1 MTTIVEVPKKVVN
14 SDALTAELKASA
26 GASFEGWS
34 MGKTWPGVLRLHFVD
49 GTPQAVIDAALT
61 VYAAHNPAVLTPAQ
75 QLAARRETAK
85 GDLQAA
91 DFVAVLNQINAASTL
106 ADAKP
111 ILKKLLALTYRLALA
126 QGMTDATDPGA

>member
-1 MTTIVEVPKKVVN
+1 MDILVQRKPINAEALAAEMTVAI
-14 SDALTAELKASA
+14 
-26 GASFEGWS
+26 GAAWQGWS
-34 MGKTWPGVLRLHFVD
+34 ARKTDPDHFSLHVPD
-49 GTPQAVIDAALT
+49 GTPQATIDAAIQ

-75 QLAARRETAK
+75 ELAARRLTAA

-91 DFVAVLNQINAASTL
+91 DFAAVLAQINAAASL

-126 QGMTDATDPGA
+126 QGMTDATDPGV